1 VILAIRPVLLNLL
14 VCHIKDNSSPANEE
28 ITPIIG
34 VLSEACIHAARYCLK
49 LCVEE
54 WTSGSVSLFGYAFP
68 AYLFSSA
75 LVLTISSLL
84 PLGDPND
91 LASVD
96 IATEILRVLSASNS
110 LAAKDLY
117 EHLQRVRLCLS
128 RRISDA
134 SLPPTNDENVPLIPD
149 PTVRQPL
156 EHHSPSPVTGAPIDY
171 GNFPIEEVADTLS
184 PYLTTEMTLRNPLM
198 QDFLAQSS
206 FDVGSLD
213 APEIPNDF
221 DAAFLWS
228 GTMCTE

>member
-1 VILAIRPVLLNLL
+1 MAIRPVLLNLL
-14 VCHIKDNSSPANEE
+14 VCHIKDDSSSASDEV
-28 ITPIIG
+28 TPIVG

-54 WTSGSVSLFGYAFP
+54 WTSGSVALFGYAFP

-75 LVLTISSLL
+75 LVLAISSLL

-91 LASVD
+91 IVSVD

-117 EHLQRVRLCLS
+117 EHLQRVRLCLD
-128 RRISDA
+128 RRTSN
-134 SLPPTNDENVPLIPD
+134 PPIPSTNYETVPLIPD
-149 PTVRQPL
+149 PSVRLPL
-156 EHHSPSPVTGAPIDY
+156 EEHMPTAPVSGAPIDY
-171 GNFPIEEVADTLS
+171 RQFSGIEGSDPLS
-184 PYLTTEMTLRNPLM
+184 PDLTTEMTLRNPLM
-198 QDFLAQSS
+198 QDFLAQSTL
-206 FDVGSLD
+206 DVGSLD

>member
-1 VILAIRPVLLNLL
+1 MILAIRPVLLNLL
-14 VCHIKDNSSPANEE
+14 VCHIKNNFSPPNEE

-54 WTSGSVSLFGYAFP
+54 WTSGSASFFGYAFP

-75 LVLTISSLL
+75 LILTISSLL

-91 LASVD
+91 IASVD
-96 IATEILRVLSASNS
+96 IATEILRVLSGSHS

-117 EHLQRVRLCLS
+117 EHLQRVRLCLN
-128 RRISDA
+128 RRLSTPP
-134 SLPPTNDENVPLIPD
+134 LPPTDDVNIPPIPD
-149 PTVRQPL
+149 PSVRLPL
-156 EHHSPSPVTGAPIDY
+156 EHQSPLPLSGASMDY
-171 GNFPIEEVADTLS
+171 SQLPIEEAGDTLS

-206 FDVGSLD
+206 LDVGSLD

-221 DAAFLWS
+221 DAAFVWA
-228 GTMCTE
+228 GNMCTE